1 MTLEHVGAYVN
12 IEFECKEVTTSL
24 VCVCMLLS
32 IQVVYR
38 YMIIADVV
46 MECFDWNF

>member
-24 VCVCMLLS
+24 VCVCVYVSKHLGSLQVYDYCLCGYGMLGL
-32 IQVVYR
+32 
-38 YMIIADVV
+38 
-46 MECFDWNF
+46 